1 MMHEV
6 ILAGA
11 LFFHPQ
17 VEKDSIGTET
27 IDGKMYIIHRVDE
40 KETLF
45 AISRRY
51 GSSVESILQSNPGTS
66 SSLEIG
72 QIIKVPYDK
81 KISVR
86 PVAGSKVHTVAAKE
100 TMYSISRMYNI
111 SVEDI
116 RKWNNLTDNALSI
129 GQQLVVGKTSG
140 VQVRQDPATT
150 TNRPAQDTP
159 AVNPVPSSGVH
170 TVGTRETLFS
180 IARQYG
186 LSVAQLRSWNSLQ
199 SDDLKVGQTIRLTEA
214 TGQESNPEGD
224 VARQETRQETVQ
236 SGNEAPRNEE
246 SSVHTSP
253 ANQPSPSSQPA
264 QSSQSS
270 KSSQPSPTGTQTIR
284 ISESMKNSDEVI
296 EAGLAELIEGTEGNR
311 KYLAMHRT
319 APVGTILKVR
329 NEMNNRE
336 VFVRVMGKLPDTAVN
351 NKLIIKLSRSAYDR
365 LGAIDPRFRVE
376 LTYYK

>member
-1 MMHEV
+1 MIHEV

-11 LFFHPQ
+11 LFFNPQ
-17 VEKDSIGTET
+17 VEKDSIGIEK
-27 IDGKMYIIHRVDE
+27 IDGRMYIIHRVDE

-51 GSSVESILQSNPGTS
+51 GSSVESILQSNPGATS
-66 SSLEIG
+66 NLEIG
-72 QIIKVPYDK
+72 QIIRIPYDK
-81 KISVR
+81 KVSVR
-86 PVAGSKVHTVAAKE
+86 PVEGSKIHIVAAKE
-100 TMYSISRMYNI
+100 TMYSISKMYNVTI
-111 SVEDI
+111 DDL
-116 RKWNNLTDNALSI
+116 RKWNNLTDNTISI
-129 GQQLVVGKTSG
+129 GQQLVVGKTPA
-140 VQVRQDPATT
+140 VEVRPDPA
-150 TNRPAQDTP
+150 RPNPANQPTP
-159 AVNPVPSSGVH
+159 TVMSIPSSGAH
-170 TVGTRETLFS
+170 TVGTKETLYS

-186 LSVAQLRSWNSLQ
+186 LSVGQLRSWNALEN
-199 SDDLKVGQTIRLTEA
+199 DELKVGQIIRLTEMKTDQPA
-214 TGQESNPEGD
+214 GPVTA
-224 VARQETRQETVQ
+224 AREETRPEPVENRSETQ
-236 SGNEAPRNEE
+236 KNE
-246 SSVHTSP
+246 VP
-253 ANQPSPSSQPA
+253 AVQPSTQPT
-264 QSSQSS
+264 QP
-270 KSSQPSPTGTQTIR
+270 SQPSPTAKSSQSTQPAQSGTQTIR

-351 NKLIIKLSRSAYDR
+351 DKLIIKLSRSAYDR

>member
-1 MMHEV
+1 MIHEV
-6 ILAGA
+6 VLAGA
-11 LFFHPQ
+11 LIFSPH

-27 IDGKMYIIHRVDE
+27 IDGKMYVIHRVDE

-51 GSSVESILQSNPGTS
+51 GSSVESILQSNPGATS
-66 SSLEIG
+66 NLEIG

-81 KISVR
+81 RVSVR
-86 PVAGSKVHTVAAKE
+86 PVEGSKVHTVAAKE
-100 TMYSISRMYNI
+100 TMYSISKMY
-111 SVEDI
+111 SVSVDDL
-116 RKWNNLTDNALSI
+116 RKWNNLTDNTLSI
-129 GQQLVVGKTSG
+129 GQQLVVGKTAA
-140 VQVRQDPATT
+140 VEIKPDPARTAT
-150 TNRPAQDTP
+150 ASQDTP
-159 AVNPVPSSGVH
+159 TVASIPSSGVH
-170 TVGTRETLFS
+170 TVGTKETLFS

-186 LSVAQLRSWNSLQ
+186 LSVAQLRSWNSLEG
-199 SDDLKVGQTIRLTEA
+199 DDLKVGQAIKLTEPKKDQSA
-214 TGQESNPEGD
+214 APV
-224 VARQETRQETVQ
+224 VAQQETRKEPAETRREQ
-236 SGNEAPRNEE
+236 PKTDETPIASATQP
-246 SSVHTSP
+246 SQPSQPSSP
-253 ANQPSPSSQPA
+253 AKSTQPA
-264 QSSQSS
+264 QPT
-270 KSSQPSPTGTQTIR
+270 PSGTQTIR

-351 NKLIIKLSRSAYDR
+351 DKLIIKLSRSAYDR